1 MVWLTIIGLVNSGI
15 ACYYYLRLLVAVY
28 SKPVHSDLL
37 DGIPRVSVPLLFA
50 LLLTVATTLILG
62 IVPGSI
68 LASAKAGAYTLT
80 PAAAV
85 ESGASAAMK

>member
-1 MVWLTIIGLVNSGI
+1 
-15 ACYYYLRLLVAVY
+15 VAVY